1 MSLQK
6 KREGGTLN
14 FGLRSSFTVSL
25 LAFTV
30 LFSDGKSSNLFI
42 CIQAQDV
49 IYGTSAYHI

>member
-1 MSLQK
+1 MQK
-6 KREGGTLN
+6 KREGGNLN

-30 LFSDGKSSNLFI
+30 LLSDGKFMRI
-42 CIQAQDV
+42 IVCIHEQDA